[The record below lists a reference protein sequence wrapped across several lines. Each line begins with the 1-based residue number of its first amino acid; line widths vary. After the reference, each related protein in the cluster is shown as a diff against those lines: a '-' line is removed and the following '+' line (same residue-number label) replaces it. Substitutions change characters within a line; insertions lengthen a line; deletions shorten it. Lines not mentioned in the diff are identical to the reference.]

1 MDDDD
6 DFLAELEAM
15 VNGSDDDLDDD
26 TEVSLLLSY
35 PIRCLLPA
43 CCLALSPPVPLARSQ
58 LHVTLPLRTKYA
70 PWVLL
75 VTVHL

>member
-26 TEVSLLLSY
+26 TEVSLLSY
-35 PIRCLLPA
+35 PLPA
-43 CCLALSPPVPLARSQ
+43 AWHCPHRSLSPA
-58 LHVTLPLRTKYA
+58 HNFNVTLPLRTKYA